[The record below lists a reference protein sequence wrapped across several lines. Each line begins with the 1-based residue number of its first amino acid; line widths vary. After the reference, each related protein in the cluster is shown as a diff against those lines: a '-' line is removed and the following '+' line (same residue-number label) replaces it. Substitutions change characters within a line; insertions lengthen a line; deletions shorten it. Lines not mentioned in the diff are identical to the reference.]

1 MARSRIGG
9 AGVKLPRWVRFAVGR
24 AVPPGARRDALLG
37 DLLEEFA
44 HRAEASGVHAAR
56 RWLRR
61 ETLSVA
67 AQLLRARWT
76 DPDLRGAQHDFDR
89 RHAFAG
95 SGSGARTLPASRGSN
110 RMDILVSNIRYA
122 LRRMVRSPFFTLT
135 AIVSLG
141 LGIGANTAIFS
152 MVNAVYLQ
160 DRGFADEASL
170 VDVFTSS
177 PDFTYGSFSYPDWED
192 VEAGTTDVFASI
204 GTMRL
209 SFAQIEA
216 DDGSI
221 EMVFAEAV
229 SGGWFET
236 LGLRTV
242 LGRGLGAEDHVAPG
256 AHPVVVLSHAAWQSR
271 YAGDP
276 AVVGRTI
283 RVGGLLHEVV
293 GVLAPEY
300 RGALTGLHPEVMIP
314 ILQFDEITGL
324 SGDTFE
330 ARGNQSQFVKA
341 RLRPGVEAPQ
351 VEGALAQVVQQNR
364 TAHPNYWTADR
375 SLIVVPTADI
385 VLHPMVDG
393 YLTQATGVLMLVV
406 AMVLLIACANLASFL
421 LARASERRKEIAVRL
436 AMGAK
441 RRTLI
446 GQLLTETLILAVLGG
461 AVGLAAASMG
471 LDLLQRADLP
481 LPIPI
486 TFDLAPDR
494 TVLFFSLGVSVVA
507 GVLFGLA
514 PALQATNPALA
525 PTLRDETAGGGRA
538 RGNAL
543 RNALVAGQV
552 AVSVVLLVGAG
563 LFLRSFSAM
572 QRIDLGF
579 DDGPGA
585 LVQVVAPAT
594 RYDAAA
600 RDRFWTE
607 LQGRVEALPGVDR
620 AALISNVPLDQLNT
634 TFGAVT
640 VPGVEPEDGRPYH
653 LIDDAEVSPGWI
665 ETMGHPLVAGRG
677 FEASDSEHSQ
687 PVAVVNEAFAE
698 FFYGTTD
705 AVGRSF
711 GQGDDEVSIVGVI
724 ENSKVRRM
732 GEADRPWF
740 LRPIQQRGSN
750 YMWVLAR
757 GSAHSEALAAEI
769 VRTAQSIDREI
780 MIVEAKTMDRHL
792 GAIRL
797 GRVLGAQVIGAFA
810 ALALLLASIG
820 LYGVVSFA
828 VSKRAREVGIRM
840 SLGAEAGQVVRMLTA
855 SGLKLVAVGTGVGLL
870 LSVLLA
876 QGLSRLLY
884 GVPTMDV
891 VTLAGVTLLIGTVSF
906 VAAWVPARRV
916 TRVNP
921 VAALRSE

>member
-1 MARSRIGG
+1 MSGSPR
-9 AGVKLPRWVRFAVGR
+9 LPRYVVRAVGL
-24 AVPPGARRDALLG
+24 AVPDGVRREALLG
-37 DLLEEFA
+37 DLFEEFMKRRDA
-44 HRAEASGVHAAR
+44 GGERRAR
-56 RWLRR
+56 RWLFR
-61 ETLSVA
+61 ETVSVTVS
-67 AQLLRARWT
+67 LLRARWT
-76 DPDLRGAQHDFDR
+76 DAELRTAQREFDR
-89 RHAFAG
+89 RHAFG
-95 SGSGARTLPASRGSN
+95 GPESGARHLPAPRGSN
-110 RMDILVSNIRYA
+110 HMDILVTNVRYA
-122 LRRMVRSPFFTLT
+122 LRRMLRSPFFTLT

-160 DRGFADEASL
+160 DRGFDDPESL

-177 PDFTYGSFSYPDWED
+177 PDFVYGSFSYPDWE
-192 VEAGTTDVFASI
+192 ELEMGATEVFESA

-209 SFAQIEA
+209 TFAQIEG

-242 LGRGLGAEDHVAPG
+242 LGRGLGPEDHVAPG
-256 AHPVVVLSHAAWQSR
+256 SHPVVVLSHAGWSGRFAS
-271 YAGDP
+271 DP
-276 AVVGRTI
+276 NVVGETV
-283 RVGGLLHEVV
+283 RVGGRLHEVV
-293 GVLAPEY
+293 GVLGPEY
-300 RGALTGLHPEVMIP
+300 RGSLSGLHPEVMIP
-314 ILQFDEITGL
+314 ILQFDEITGMT
-324 SGDTFE
+324 DNTFE
-330 ARGNQSQFVKA
+330 SRGSQSQFVKA
-341 RLRPGVEAPQ
+341 RLRPGVAMAQ
-351 VEGALAQVVQQNR
+351 VEGTLDQVVRQNR
-364 TAHPNYWTADR
+364 ENYPSYWTTDR
-375 SLIVVPTADI
+375 SMITVPTADV

-436 AMGAK
+436 AMGAR
-441 RRTLI
+441 RRTLV
-446 GQLLTETLILAVLGG
+446 GQLLTETLILAILGG
-461 AVGLAAASMG
+461 AVGLGAATVG
-471 LDLLQRADLP
+471 LNLLQNADLP
-481 LPIPI
+481 LPIPV

-494 TVLFFSLGVSVVA
+494 TVLYFSLGVSVVA
-507 GVLFGLA
+507 GVLFGLV

-538 RGNAL
+538 RGSAL
-543 RNALVAGQV
+543 RNVLVAGQV

-572 QRIDLGF
+572 QQIELGF

-585 LVQVVAPAT
+585 LVQLIAPAT

-600 RDRFWTE
+600 RDQFWVE
-607 LQGRVEALPGVDR
+607 LQERVEGLPGVSS
-620 AALISNVPLDQLNT
+620 AALISNIPLDQLNT
-634 TFGAVT
+634 TFGAVE
-640 VPGVEPEDGRPYH
+640 VPGVDPGNGRSFH
-653 LIDDAEVSPGWI
+653 MIDRANVSPGWI

-677 FEASDSEHSQ
+677 IEGRDTNDAQ
-687 PVAVVNEAFAE
+687 QVAVVNEAFAE

-711 GQGDDEVSIVGVI
+711 DQNGTDVSIIGVI

-732 GEADRPWF
+732 GEPDRSWF
-740 LRPIQQRGSN
+740 LRPAAQAGSN
-750 YMWVLAR
+750 LMWVLAR
-757 GSAHSEALAAEI
+757 GSGESAALAAEI
-769 VRTAQSIDREI
+769 VRAAQSIDREI
-780 MIVEAKTMDRHL
+780 MIVEARTMDRHL

-797 GRVLGAQVIGAFA
+797 GRVMGAQVIGAFA

-828 VSKRAREVGIRM
+828 VVKRSREVGIRM
-840 SLGAEAGQVVRMLTA
+840 SLGAQPGEVVRLLTG
-855 SGLKLVAVGTGVGLL
+855 SGLKLVAAGTLIGLVA
-870 LSVLLA
+870 SAVLA

-884 GVPTMDV
+884 GVPAMDV
-891 VTLAGVTLLIGTVSF
+891 VTFTGVAILIGTVSLL
-906 VAAWVPARRV
+906 AAWIPARRV

-921 VAALRSE
+921 VTALRSE